1 MQIDTALTADLEGHL
16 EHIAG
21 GGQPTPET
29 AAGLL
34 RRLREARQ
42 RPPGGNPPDIAYPG
56 PPER

>member
-1 MQIDTALTADLEGHL
+1 MQIDNTLTTDLESHL
-16 EHIAG
+16 EHVAG

-29 AAGLL
+29 AAALL

-42 RPPGGNPPDIAYPG
+42 RPPGGTAPEIAYPG